1 MLLCNYLFVTAASTS
16 SCSSLPHLHHR
27 ISRLAPTSTSIACIL
42 VSVLLL
48 VIVIV
53 IHLVPVTATIASCR
67 CAGGVAAAPV
77 AALAEGTKEA
87 DFPGVNLCL
96 RRRTLLGLLHLDDAD
111 GVALAVPSFVVV
123 NNDIVNLVIP
133 LDD

>member
-1 MLLCNYLFVTAASTS
+1 
-16 SCSSLPHLHHR
+16 
-27 ISRLAPTSTSIACIL
+27 
-42 VSVLLL
+42 
-48 VIVIV
+48 
-53 IHLVPVTATIASCR
+53 
-67 CAGGVAAAPV
+67 V

-96 RRRTLLGLLHLDDAD
+96 RRRTLFGLLHLDDAD